1 MAASNDS
8 KVASLEDRITM
19 PDNKDPIST
28 ATEQKATK
36 ASGAEGMNATAPNFG
51 PDQPGSWGDEVVS
64 PLDANPPATDLTKGR
79 DTEGD
84 LANGQTD
91 GATEALN
98 GTQGIYEPSY
108 SVDVKLNDIQAD
120 PNNPLYSVKSFE
132 ELNL

>member
-1 MAASNDS
+1 MATSNDG

-19 PDNKDPIST
+19 PAHKDPVST
-28 ATEQKATK
+28 ATKETATK
-36 ASGAEGMNATAPNFG
+36 VAGAEGMNATAPTIG
-51 PDQPGSWGDEVVS
+51 PDQPGSWADELVS

-79 DTEGD
+79 DNKDD
-84 LANGQTD
+84 LANAQTD

-98 GTQGIYEPSY
+98 GTQGVYEPSY

>member
-1 MAASNDS
+1 MATSNDG

-28 ATEQKATK
+28 ATKDKATK
-36 ASGAEGMNATAPNFG
+36 AAGSEAMSATAPTFG
-51 PDQPGSWGDEVVS
+51 PDQPGSWADEVVS
-64 PLDANPPATDLTKGR
+64 PPDANPPATNLTKGR
-79 DTEGD
+79 DTEDD
-84 LANGQTD
+84 LANAQTD

-98 GTQGIYEPSY
+98 GTQGVYEPSY